1 MLKIKDN
8 LLKRDEFEKIQQ
20 FFMSGQVPWQY
31 GEILEEYQRK
41 VDPLDNYQFSTIMY
55 WDNQPVS
62 PAFKVIYPILREIN
76 MQLIVEKL

>member
-31 GEILEEYQRK
+31 GAILEEHQRM
-41 VDPLDNYQFSTIMY
+41 VDPLDNYQFSTL
-55 WDNQPVS
+55 
-62 PAFKVIYPILREIN
+62 IYLS
-76 MQLIVEKL
+76 LIHI